1 MAIRI
6 NGISVVDDNRSV
18 INVASI
24 TLPSGNATFQP
35 ITAVN
40 GMIRFNV
47 DLNAV
52 EFHNGGIWYS
62 TGNAITPRTY
72 FLSQS

>member
-6 NGISVVDDNRSV
+6 NGTAVVDDSRSV
-18 INVASI
+18 LNVASI

-35 ITAVN
+35 ITAAN
-40 GMIRFNV
+40 GMIRFNA
-47 DLNAV
+47 DLNTV

-62 TGNAITPRTY
+62 AGNSITPRNY